1 MFGSQGAGRALPEVI
16 VHPFV
21 LAWQVLNAASTT
33 WLRCR
38 PCGCRP
44 NRQRNRAS
52 WGLSTTGWI
61 AVAGLAQIVAAALTL
76 CTLIFFGIQI
86 MGSLRATRPRLEPR
100 VSGNPYVWPR
110 RGRVHY
116 VNGSSPAFDV
126 EVWVQSANEPNEY
139 LISPCSTLTPSRER
153 TPTRLTRSTRPR
165 RMR

>member
-1 MFGSQGAGRALPEVI
+1 MFECQGAGRALTEAI

-21 LAWQVLNAASTT
+21 LGWQVVNAGPVPRGYGAGHVAAGPTGTEPSF
-33 WLRCR
+33 L
-38 PCGCRP
+38 
-44 NRQRNRAS
+44 
-52 WGLSTTGWI
+52 GLSTTGWI

-76 CTLIFFGIQI
+76 GTLIFFGIQI

-139 LISPCSTLTPSRER
+139 LTSPCSTLMPSRD
-153 TPTRLTRSTRPR
+153 
-165 RMR
+165 